1 MLFRSVVGE
10 ADMSGVFRI
19 RGDGFAELPYAGKVS
34 LQGLNLDQAS
44 AAIRDALGTVLVR
57 PQVVVTVETY
67 GARRVDV
74 DGIVAKP
81 STYWLDQGRTTVS
94 QMIVRAGGL
103 SDPTAPR
110 AIVFRDV
117 GGMPTPIPIDLDR
130 INVGDVTADIELR
143 AGDRLYVPPVESVY
157 VEGQVSKPGAIAYRD
172 GMTVTQAIAQGGGA
186 LGTARRAGV
195 YIMRGGEKIP
205 VNLKRIQAGE
215 DADIVLRPS
224 DHVYIPESAF

>member
-1 MLFRSVVGE
+1 MCSSDL
-10 ADMSGVFRI
+10 
-19 RGDGFAELPYAGKVS
+19 
-34 LQGLNLDQAS
+34 
-44 AAIRDALGTVLVR
+44 
-57 PQVVVTVETY
+57 
-67 GARRVDV
+67 
-74 DGIVAKP
+74 